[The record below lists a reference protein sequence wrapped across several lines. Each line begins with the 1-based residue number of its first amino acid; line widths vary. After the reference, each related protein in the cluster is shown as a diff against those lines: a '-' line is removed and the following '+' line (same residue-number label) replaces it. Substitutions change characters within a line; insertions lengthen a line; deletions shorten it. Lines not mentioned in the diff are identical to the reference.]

1 METKVKPKL
10 DPYAD
15 IRKVPLVGT
24 DGTSSSA
31 FAIQADTGK
40 SGKGKW
46 KEVGVVRDDYLLVS
60 NQQVFDMANHITQ
73 ESPLNWE
80 VKKEFYNG
88 KSFGLYYTA
97 TDQTHTIDSENGIK
111 TGDTVGLGL
120 HFLNSYDGSKALTAG
135 LHLERLICTNGMVTN
150 HSLDSVRILH
160 DKSNAKWED
169 DVEKIL
175 GLIDSSGEQVSGM
188 MSAFSEMDRSILD
201 EGMLRHIASNV
212 IPGISD
218 STFGKIYRN
227 FSKETKDSNQASVWD
242 FYNACTN
249 VLWHNP
255 TQTKAD
261 FSNNA
266 YVADRM
272 IEFTNK
278 ELVEAN

>member
-31 FAIQADTGK
+31 FGIQTDTGK
-40 SGKGKW
+40 KGKSKW
-46 KEVGVVRDDYLLVS
+46 QEVGVVRDDYLLVS

-73 ESPLNWE
+73 ESPLKWE

-97 TDQTHTIDSENGIK
+97 TDQTRTIDSEDGIK
-111 TGDTVGLGL
+111 KGDAVALGL

-135 LHLERLICTNGMVTN
+135 LHLERLICANGMITN
-150 HSLDSVRILH
+150 HGLSSVRILH
-160 DKSNAKWED
+160 DKSNAKWEE

-175 GLIDSSGEQVSGM
+175 GLIDSSDEQVSSM

-201 EGMLRHIASNV
+201 EGMLRHIANNV
-212 IPGISD
+212 IPGIAD
-218 STFGKIYRN
+218 GTFGKIYRK
-227 FSKETKDSNQASVWD
+227 FSEDNKGNSATVWD
-242 FYNACTN
+242 WYNACTD
-249 VLWHNP
+249 VLWKNP
-255 TQTKAD
+255 NQTKAD

-266 YVADRM
+266 YVTDRM

-278 ELVEAN
+278 ELVEVA

>member
-31 FAIQADTGK
+31 FGIQTDTGK
-40 SGKGKW
+40 KGKSKW
-46 KEVGVVRDDYLLVS
+46 QEVGVVRDDYLLVS
-60 NQQVFDMANHITQ
+60 NQQVLDMANHITQ
-73 ESPLNWE
+73 ESPLKWE

-97 TDQTHTIDSENGIK
+97 TDQTRTIDSEDGIK
-111 TGDTVGLGL
+111 KGDAVALGL

-135 LHLERLICTNGMVTN
+135 LHLERLICANGMVTN
-150 HSLDSVRILH
+150 HSLNSVRILH
-160 DKSNAKWED
+160 DKSNAKWEN

-201 EGMLRHIASNV
+201 EGMLRHIANNV

-218 STFGKIYRN
+218 GTFGKIYRK
-227 FSKETKDSNQASVWD
+227 FSKDNKGNSSTVWD
-242 FYNACTN
+242 FYNACTD
-249 VLWHNP
+249 VLWKNP
-255 TQTKAD
+255 NQTKAD
-261 FSNNA
+261 FTNNA
-266 YVADRM
+266 YVTDRM

-278 ELVEAN
+278 ELIEVA

>member
-1 METKVKPKL
+1 METKPKL

-15 IRKVPLVGT
+15 IRKVSLVGT

-31 FAIQADTGK
+31 FAIQTDTGK
-40 SGKGKW
+40 SGKSKW

-266 YVADRM
+266 YFTDRM

-278 ELVEAN
+278 ELIEVQQ

>member
-1 METKVKPKL
+1 MGTKPKL

-15 IRKVPLVGT
+15 IRKVSLVGT

-31 FAIQADTGK
+31 FAIQTDTGK
-40 SGKGKW
+40 SGKSKW

-135 LHLERLICTNGMVTN
+135 LHLERLICTNGICTN
-150 HSLDSVRILH
+150 HGLSSVRILH
-160 DKSNAKWED
+160 DKSNAKWQDE
-169 DVEKIL
+169 VEKIL
-175 GLIDSSGEQVSGM
+175 GLIDSSGEQVSSM

-266 YVADRM
+266 YVTDRM

-278 ELVEAN
+278 ELIEVQ

>member
-1 METKVKPKL
+1 MEKVKPKL

-15 IRKVPLVGT
+15 IRKVSLQGT

-31 FAIQADTGK
+31 FAIQTDTGK

-60 NQQVFDMANHITQ
+60 NQQVFDMFNHINAQSKIKFTI
-73 ESPLNWE
+73 
-80 VKKEFYNG
+80 KKEFFNG
-88 KSFGLYYTA
+88 KQYGLYTTA
-97 TDQTHTIDSENGIK
+97 EDQTKTIDSENGVK
-111 TGDTVGLGL
+111 LGDTVALGL

-150 HSLDSVRILH
+150 HGLDSVRILH
-160 DKSNAKWED
+160 DKSNAKWEN

-175 GLIDSSGEQVSGM
+175 GLIDSSDNQVSNM

-201 EGMLRHIASNV
+201 EAMLRQIATNV
-212 IPGISD
+212 IPNISD

-227 FSKETKDSNQASVWD
+227 FSKETKGNNNATVWD

-261 FSNNA
+261 FTNNA
-266 YVADRM
+266 YVTDRM
-272 IEFTNK
+272 IDFANK
-278 ELVEAN
+278 ELIEVA